1 MTRHATDEEENGRAE
16 HPADR
21 CSIAILNDCIPMFE
35 ALKDPTRQQIVVHLL
50 QHGPQTVGEI
60 AQTSPLSR
68 TAVSHHVKLLERA
81 GLLEITKVS
90 TRRICRFA
98 ATRPWGCSEDSSVRW
113 NPTSRRSGASR
124 LRSHRPDGA

>member
-60 AQTSPLSR
+60 AQVSPLSR
-68 TAVSHHVKLLERA
+68 TAVSHHVKLLEQA
-81 GLLEITKVS
+81 GLLSITKVA
-90 TRRICRFA
+90 TRRICQVRSDEALGLLKGLVA
-98 ATRPWGCSEDSSVRW
+98 ALESDIQTFERERG
-113 NPTSRRSGASR
+113 
-124 LRSHRPDGA
+124 

>member
-1 MTRHATDEEENGRAE
+1 MTRHAADEEENGRAE

-50 QHGPQTVGEI
+50 QHGPQTGGEI

-90 TRRICRFA
+90 TRRICR
-98 ATRPWGCSEDSSVRW
+98 VR
-113 NPTSRRSGASR
+113 SDEALGLLRGLVGALESDLETLER
-124 LRSHRPDGA
+124 EQAQKSPA

>member
-1 MTRHATDEEENGRAE
+1 MTRHAAHEEENGRAE

-60 AQTSPLSR
+60 AQVSPLSR

-90 TRRICRFA
+90 TRRICR
-98 ATRPWGCSEDSSVRW
+98 VRSDE
-113 NPTSRRSGASR
+113 TLGLLRGLVGALESD
-124 LRSHRPDGA
+124 LETLGHEQAQKSPA